1 MPMLSAMAS
10 NIPGRTH
17 TGVTRGE
24 ERRVQIVESATR
36 LFAAQGIRATT
47 LTEIAA
53 DAGMKRP
60 ALLHHFESKEALIH
74 VVMDGHARN
83 FLPTQRSIARYR
95 GLEAISHLVEIA
107 EYDEANPARV
117 ALWNALVADTTSAES
132 TLRGRVLEYYA
143 LFRFAVGVM
152 LDQAAEDGE
161 LRDGVDRKMVA
172 NTIIAFLNGIETSWV
187 LDPDLPL
194 VPTVRQFLNDMVSSL
209 RKP

>member
-1 MPMLSAMAS
+1 MAR
-10 NIPGRTH
+10 NIPGRTI

-24 ERRVQIVESATR
+24 ERRAQIVESATR
-36 LFAAQGIRATT
+36 LFAEQGVRATT

-74 VVMDGHARN
+74 AVMDGHARN
-83 FLPTQRSIARYR
+83 FTATQRSIAKYR

-107 EYDEANPARV
+107 EYDAANPARV

-152 LDQAAEDGE
+152 LDQAAEDGT

-194 VPTVRQFLNDMVSSL
+194 VPTVRKFLDDMVTSL